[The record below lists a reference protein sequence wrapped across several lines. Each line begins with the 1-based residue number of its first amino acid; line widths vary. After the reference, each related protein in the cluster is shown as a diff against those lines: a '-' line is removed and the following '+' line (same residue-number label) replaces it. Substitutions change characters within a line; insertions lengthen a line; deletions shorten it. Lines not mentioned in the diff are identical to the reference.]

1 MINSHW
7 EKYWQVSQN
16 WVLIHSKVL
25 SGLLPKRVC
34 YEDNDCSEFVV
45 HSFYYVGVG
54 SFYADFLESFF
65 FFLSNTCLILSKSL
79 SVSIE
84 MVIWFLSFNSL
95 IWCITLIDL
104 HLLKNPYIL
113 GVKPSWSCCYDLCCW
128 ILFARTLL
136 RIFVSVF
143 ISDGGGGGLVA
154 KSWPTLVTPWTVA
167 HQAPLSMGFSRQEY
181 WSGLP
186 FPSPLACNFHF
197 LCVIFLSGFCIRVM
211 GLVSG

>member
-1 MINSHW
+1 ML
-7 EKYWQVSQN
+7 
-16 WVLIHSKVL
+16 WVCCTQLL
-25 SGLLPKRVC
+25 LCWGRFFLCWFSG
-34 YEDNDCSEFVV
+34 E
-45 HSFYYVGVG
+45 
-54 SFYADFLESFF
+54 FF
-65 FFLSNTCLILSKSL
+65 FFFIKYMFNFVKIF
-79 SVSIE
+79 VSIE

-136 RIFVSVF
+136 RIFASVF

-167 HQAPLSMGFSRQEY
+167 HQAPLSMGFPRQEY

-197 LCVIFLSGFCIRVM
+197 LCVIFLSGFGIRVM